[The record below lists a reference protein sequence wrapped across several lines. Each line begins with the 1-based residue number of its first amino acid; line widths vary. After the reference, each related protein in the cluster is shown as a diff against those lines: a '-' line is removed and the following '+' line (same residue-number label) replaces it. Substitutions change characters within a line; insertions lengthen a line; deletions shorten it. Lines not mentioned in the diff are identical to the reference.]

1 MPHSTLEY
9 FSREGGHMA
18 LLFLT
23 IIKKK
28 GIFFVNSYSRGKERT
43 GRKMTHSPASMP
55 PRYGHDWSS
64 LAAREYFRISA
75 SRSLEENGPAP
86 IPAHG

>member
-1 MPHSTLEY
+1 
-9 FSREGGHMA
+9 MA
-18 LLFLT
+18 LLFFLSNH
-23 IIKKK
+23 KKK
-28 GIFFVNSYSRGKERT
+28 GFFLFKGVKKEET